1 MEKTER
7 ISLFSKALEKWGV
20 PAQQKMLMEEVG
32 ELFSAIGK
40 FDRMRVEAKDVITEL
55 ADVSIM
61 VEQMATLFGYGAF
74 EKEREYKLNRLK
86 ERLEKVKVWSVDR
99 EVKQENNPKEF
110 DYNTWE

>member
-40 FDRMRVEAKDVITEL
+40 FDRMRVEDVITEL

-61 VEQMATLFGYGAF
+61 VEQMATLFGYEAF

-86 ERLEKVKVWSVDR
+86 ERLEKVKVWSVGR
-99 EVKQENNPKEF
+99 EVKQENNPK
-110 DYNTWE
+110 